1 MNKNVRNILE
11 GVLYLG
17 GIALFYFYEW
27 LWLLEILFVI
37 LVIKRI
43 RIEVVQR
50 EAFQEILPEQVE
62 IIEPLQIELN
72 DVFKFLFYS
81 LVLIF
86 SIVIY
91 FTNDFSSVEGASII
105 IGGLIYGIPNIITF
119 LHQLAY
125 PRKLYVDNDFIYY
138 HSTEIIKIPWK
149 DIEEIELSN
158 TLITFYEE
166 KHKNVLTF
174 KKPLTETDFIKWNNL
189 LNNGLQ
195 EKKYKYINA
204 TIYKML
210 KKG

>member
-1 MNKNVRNILE
+1 MGR
-11 GVLYLG
+11 
-17 GIALFYFYEW
+17 
-27 LWLLEILFVI
+27 
-37 LVIKRI
+37 
-43 RIEVVQR
+43 
-50 EAFQEILPEQVE
+50 

-86 SIVIY
+86 AIVIY

-119 LHQLAY
+119 LHELAY
-125 PRKLYVDNDFIYY
+125 PRKLYVDDDFIYY

-195 EKKYKYINA
+195 EKNYKYINA